1 MFKKYKIKI
10 KSQHPEI
17 DHRKNYDVEFFVRS
31 KSTRNGFCHEAVVI
45 GILPT
50 KEGHKAPY
58 DRSERRAKKSYCNRT
73 WEAWDGQSVLK
84 MLWNKILE
92 LEWVDTA
99 YLPKK
104 NPFDSDNEPK
114 YESLWDPNELFA
126 ES

>member
-1 MFKKYKIKI
+1 MFKKYKIKV

-17 DHRKNYDVEFFVRS
+17 DRRKNYDIEFFVRS
-31 KSTRNGFCHEAVVI
+31 KSTRNGFCHEAVVA

-50 KEGHKAPY
+50 KEGHKDPC
-58 DRSERRAKKSYCNRT
+58 DRSELWAKKSYYNRT

-84 MLWNKILE
+84 MLWNKILG

-114 YESLWDPNELFA
+114 YELLWDPNELFA
-126 ES
+126 KI

>member
-1 MFKKYKIKI
+1 MFKKYKVNV

-17 DHRKNYDVEFFVRS
+17 DHRKDYDIEFFVRS
-31 KSTRNGFCHEAVVI
+31 KPTRDGFCHEAVVI
-45 GILPT
+45 GVLPV

-58 DRSERRAKKSYCNRT
+58 DRSERRAKKYYCNRT

-84 MLWNKILE
+84 MLWNKITE
-92 LEWVDTA
+92 LAWIDTTC
-99 YLPKK
+99 LPEKS
-104 NPFDSDNEPK
+104 PFDSDDEPT

>member
-1 MFKKYKIKI
+1 MFKKYKIKV

-17 DHRKNYDVEFFVRS
+17 DHRKNYDIEFFVRS

-50 KEGHKAPY
+50 KEGCKAPY
-58 DRSERRAKKSYCNRT
+58 DRSERRAKKSYYNRT
-73 WEAWDGQSVLK
+73 WEAWEGQSVLK

-114 YESLWDPNELFA
+114 YESIWDPNELFA
-126 ES
+126 